1 MQSSVIIVKTQE
13 TFDRAQP
20 TSYLDET
27 SGRITALIDY
37 DFAWISHP
45 SYEFLCSFDGLGGQF
60 RGWSCDKE
68 SWEVALRDAK
78 LHGFP
83 ASLPSTSESDSGVGW
98 VVAREWEEALEAE
111 GVRRPRT
118 IEGTDKVA
126 DADAILCAI
135 LPWRVTNAEILARPT
150 EEVIIECRND
160 NEEHLDKL
168 LARLGF

>member
-13 TFDRAQP
+13 TFDR
-20 TSYLDET
+20 T

-37 DFAWISHP
+37 DFAWISYP
-45 SYEFLCSFDGLGGQF
+45 AYEFLRSFDGLGSQF

-83 ASLPSTSESDSGVGW
+83 ASLPSTSESDSGVDW
-98 VVAREWEEALEAE
+98 VVAREWEALEAE

-118 IEGTDKVA
+118 IDGTDKVA
-126 DADAILCAI
+126 DVDAILCAI

-160 NEEHLDKL
+160 NEKHLDKL

>member
-13 TFDRAQP
+13 TFDRITTLP
-20 TSYLDET
+20 ESPNLLTSF
-27 SGRITALIDY
+27 
-37 DFAWISHP
+37 FAH
-45 SYEFLCSFDGLGGQF
+45 LTGLGVNF
-60 RGWSCDKE
+60 E

-83 ASLPSTSESDSGVGW
+83 ASLPSTSESDSGVDW
-98 VVAREWEEALEAE
+98 VVAREWEALEAE

-118 IEGTDKVA
+118 IDGTDKVA
-126 DADAILCAI
+126 DVDAILCAI

-160 NEEHLDKL
+160 NEKHLDKL
-168 LARLGF
+168 LACLGF

>member
-45 SYEFLCSFDGLGGQF
+45 SYEFLRSFEGLGGQF
-60 RGWSCDKE
+60 R
-68 SWEVALRDAK
+68 ALRDAK

-83 ASLPSTSESDSGVGW
+83 ASLPSTSESDSGVDW

-111 GVRRPRT
+111 GVRT

-126 DADAILCAI
+126 DVDAILCAI

-150 EEVIIECRND
+150 EEVIIECRTD